1 MGSFPLHPFPLL
13 SFYINIKYA
22 SFTWKRKH
30 EFIWRKMRYKNK
42 SAFLCVFLWML
53 PIYNYKNMQISGQ
66 KRKKNWVPF
75 FGLFINFEIL
85 VIAILVAH
93 IKTYKILHKNVLSV
107 FQYLFVFPSVP
118 EVKLLRTW
126 LSSIYH
132 MDF

>member
-1 MGSFPLHPFPLL
+1 
-13 SFYINIKYA
+13 
-22 SFTWKRKH
+22 
-30 EFIWRKMRYKNK
+30 
-42 SAFLCVFLWML
+42 
-53 PIYNYKNMQISGQ
+53 MQISGQ

-118 EVKLLRTW
+118 EVKLLRT
-126 LSSIYH
+126 
-132 MDF
+132 